1 MYLAGIRYCRF
12 ASGHNIH
19 RKWDMAPE
27 LMDSTLVIVSTC
39 LPRLHHQTQRRLR
52 INRIV
57 LTKTSSKW
65 PPAGGSPRPT
75 AWPQQRW
82 SIICPLV
89 CPLQGSSIL
98 HPHWPRIYTV
108 LSTSQPDYIY
118 IVDISRYLVLVPSTN
133 IGDNCRYY
141 DIVIKNQQSLLILHP
156 TTLSTVRL

>member
-82 SIICPLV
+82 SIICPLF

-98 HPHWPRIYTV
+98 HPLCIV
-108 LSTSQPDYIY
+108 NQPARLYLYCIY